1 MQTLESTPSII
12 TVKRKKE
19 LLSFTDFAVVEAEKV
34 VNYFAIE
41 MNVRSDNIELSSSK
55 FYPLSNTSF
64 DSHFKIRVET

>member
-34 VNYFAIE
+34 VN
-41 MNVRSDNIELSSSK
+41 
-55 FYPLSNTSF
+55 
-64 DSHFKIRVET
+64 